1 MPSFFK
7 KRIMKRVSLGT
18 LLPARPGNRFVT
30 AVLHSNRAADDQKFN
45 RVCPEYRTKV

>member
-7 KRIMKRVSLGT
+7 KRIMKQFRLVLCCLLIMGIVLSL
-18 LLPARPGNRFVT
+18 LCY
-30 AVLHSNRAADDQKFN
+30 SDRAADDQKFN

>member
-7 KRIMKRVSLGT
+7 KRIMKQFRLVLCC
-18 LLPARPGNRFVT
+18 LLIMGIVLVT
-30 AVLHSNRAADDQKFN
+30 AVLHSDRAADDQKFN